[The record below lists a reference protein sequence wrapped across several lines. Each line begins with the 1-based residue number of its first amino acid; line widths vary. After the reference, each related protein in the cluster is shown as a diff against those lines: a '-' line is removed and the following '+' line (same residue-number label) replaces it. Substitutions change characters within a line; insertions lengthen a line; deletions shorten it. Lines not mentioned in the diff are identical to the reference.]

1 MGFGCWLEPLGSS
14 SSMTLNVSP
23 DFISP
28 FGEGDAETVVLS
40 HAKNSNRV
48 EQNTV
53 TQKNS

>member
-1 MGFGCWLEPLGSS
+1 MSFGCWLEPLSS
-14 SSMTLNVSP
+14 SSSVTLNVSP

-28 FGEGDAETVVLS
+28 FEEGDAETVVLS
-40 HAKNSNRV
+40 RAKNSNTV